1 VPFQPYPHPSPHGF
15 HSELT
20 RPAHPAESQRTT
32 VHPPQVEIGA
42 VLQFTSRVVLSDGH
56 GPADV
61 PRVAVSV
68 RADVLNVATGQ
79 MTETNT
85 FEFLFACKE
94 ALHGAELHAVPTRAL
109 TAQPS
114 YLFKPEWDVP
124 VIVPKTY
131 EEAMAFLAARRR
143 YIRTKGPVRP
153 VSSLTFDPALYL

>member
-1 VPFQPYPHPSPHGF
+1 MSQPAPHTP
-15 HSELT
+15 LN
-20 RPAHPAESQRTT
+20 RNAQRST
-32 VHPPQVEIGA
+32 PPQVEIGA

-85 FEFLFACKE
+85 FEFLFACKD
-94 ALHGAELHAVPTRAL
+94 LHGAELHAVPTRAL
-109 TAQPS
+109 SAQPS
-114 YLFKPEWDVP
+114 YLFKPDWDVP